1 VIRRRFA
8 ATALSCAAA
17 AWVPLPAMAGLNV
30 ELGDWTL
37 NVGGYLRQHLSWNA
51 EDQPETLADDR
62 GDLSMSRTSLR
73 LDASIARPGF
83 SVTSSLR
90 VAREQNTNY
99 LKRLQDPAAFAPAG
113 SAPGWNGATGAG
125 AGLHRSLTRI
135 YKQDEL
141 RELYADID
149 VLPSRLDLRL
159 GKQQVAF
166 GEADFVQAL
175 DLLHGYDFRYRGG
188 QEDNEEA
195 RKPLIM
201 LVANLQVPEANGSA
215 QFVLRPGWD
224 RKKDI
229 GTDFDIFGGRWA
241 QRNTHGIDFNTVL
254 DVDHSHPR
262 GDYKSPTGGVRWR
275 GKVGDF
281 SYQLA
286 ALRSFNLEPILNPA
300 PALFGFFPSSS
311 ATNGGYGGKLA
322 DTTPLGSLIFPHVN
336 TVGAAANTFWEAAG
350 VVVAGELAYT
360 FKRPYN
366 YGTFGGSLRCP
377 SLGPVGL
384 PVGGACGV
392 IEKDTVRTML
402 RLEKTGRW
410 TQDVLGTN
418 EATIFFLQIFDT
430 WIQSFRAEEEIVP
443 SLGAT
448 KNAKAHSP
456 VVVVGTIN
464 GLNYMNGRVS
474 IGGSVLMDANDGG
487 MQIKPTLALKYGNS
501 ARLLFEYIRF
511 TGGKNGLGALP
522 PTYFPSTLRGN
533 SQFTVR
539 LDWLI

>member
-1 VIRRRFA
+1 VKRRRF

-17 AWVPLPAMAGLNV
+17 ACAPLPAMAGLNV

-37 NVGGYLRQHLSWNA
+37 NVGGYVRQHLSWNT
-51 EDQPETLADDR
+51 EDQPETLANDR

-73 LDASIARPGF
+73 LDSSISRPGF
-83 SVTSSLR
+83 AVTSSLR
-90 VAREQNTNY
+90 LAREQNTAY
-99 LKRLQDPAAFAPAG
+99 LKRLQDPAAFAAPG
-113 SAPGWNGATGAG
+113 SAAGWNGATGAG
-125 AGLHRSLTRI
+125 AGLNRSLTKI
-135 YKQDEL
+135 YKQSEL

-149 VLPSRLDLRL
+149 VLPARLDLRL

-188 QEDNEEA
+188 QEDNDEA

-201 LVANLQVPEANGSA
+201 GVANVQVPEANGNVQVA
-215 QFVLRPGWD
+215 IRPGWD

-254 DVDHSHPR
+254 DFDHDHPK
-262 GDYKSPTGGVRWR
+262 GGYKDPTGGIRWR
-275 GKVGDF
+275 GKAGDF
-281 SYQLA
+281 SYQFA
-286 ALRSFNLEPILNPA
+286 FVRSFNLEPILNPA

-322 DTTPLGSLIFPHVN
+322 NQTALGSLVFPHVN
-336 TVGAAANTFWEAAG
+336 TIGAAGNTFVDAAG
-350 VVVAGELAYT
+350 IVVAAELAYT
-360 FKRPYN
+360 KNRPYN
-366 YGTFGGSLRCP
+366 YGTYGASQLCP
-377 SLGPVGL
+377 PLGPVGL

-392 IEKDTVRTML
+392 IEKDTVRTMV
-402 RLEKTGRW
+402 RLEKTARW
-410 TQDVLGTN
+410 TQNVLGSDD
-418 EATIFFLQIFDT
+418 ATIFFLQIFDT
-430 WIQSFRAEEEIVP
+430 WIRNFKASEEIVP
-443 SLGAT
+443 SLGST

-456 VVVVGTIN
+456 VVVFGTIN
-464 GLNYMNGRVS
+464 GLNYVNSRVS
-474 IGGSVLMDANDGG
+474 LGGSVLVDTNDGG
-487 MQIKPTLALKYGNS
+487 MQIKPTLALKYGNN
-501 ARLLFEYIRF
+501 ARVLFEYIRF

-522 PTYFPSTLRGN
+522 QTYFPSTLRGD

-539 LDWLI
+539 MDWLL